1 MDTSMNEHTDTSLTD
16 YALGELPDAKRLQLE
31 ARLKTDAA
39 ARDEVDETRRL
50 SGLLRAGH
58 PSTVGAAADSEAPIS
73 ASNELREQ
81 LILRTAEPVVVAAP
95 SWRRRLRAT
104 AAVAAGIALA
114 ASILVILDGTL
125 GPRPKVELANWK
137 EPPTVYSTR
146 PSSSIYQLNDSD
158 INPGAATV
166 ADGTRLSRRSEQAQQ
181 FFKSH
186 DDLAV
191 QVPSTRGDDVA
202 PNQPKENAP
211 VSHDRRWM
219 MVPPQPPQSTVPQV
233 STFDR
238 ATGVS
243 TSPLPSP
250 SPVTTFSAAIAPQ
263 ANATGSRSQFGSVY
277 PVADLVIPIPQ
288 GGLNG
293 FGGLGGGMGGGIGG
307 GPITKQGA
315 NTLTL
320 AGTTPAGSTTT
331 PASQG
336 PIIHSPTPM
345 TLGDKLVTSNST
357 ATSTLTP
364 RILVTDGSPE
374 PQTRRFMLG
383 VGVNSNAGDLD
394 GIIMAP
400 ALPTGGEVPKTPSPA
415 VGQAEMQPL
424 LLAHQEAK
432 AKYGEN
438 HPKVVELESRM
449 KAVKDNAESLEAESA
464 EAARQPQATQ
474 QAKLGRLLVRN
485 RADAPNV
492 EFKVDVDADGIADTR
507 WIDLGRPSK
516 PGELQDFQ
524 SLTDLMT
531 STIQPET
538 WREVRSDEELE
549 QRLARHPAYLDVQ
562 ARLDSVRRAEQ
573 EFNTEQYQSE
583 PENPFVR
590 ATDEPLSTFSIDV
603 DTASYSNI
611 RRILNTNQIPTP
623 DTVRLEEFLNYFT
636 YDYPTPTDNTPF
648 SVTTEAA
655 RCPWNADHTLV
666 RIGLKGREVHR
677 KERPASNL
685 VFLVDVSG
693 SMQDQNKLPLVR
705 ESLKM
710 MVGELGDS
718 DRVAIVVYAGSEG
731 VALPPTGGDRK
742 RTILE
747 TLDRLESGGSTNG
760 AAGIQL
766 AYQIAADNFIP
777 KGINRVIL
785 ATDGDFNVGVT
796 SQGELVRLIEEKAK
810 TGVFFSALGYGMGNL
825 KDSTLEQ
832 LADKG
837 NGNYAY
843 IDTISEAR
851 KVLVE
856 QMSGTLMTIAKDVKI
871 QIEFNPT
878 TVAGYRLLGYENRM
892 LAAQDFNDDKKDAGE
907 IGAGHTVTALYELI
921 PVGKAAKKEVKKLP
935 EVDPLKY
942 QSAPVV
948 PPQSAELAQEL
959 LTLKLRYKE
968 PDGDKSKLIETPVK
982 NDVVD
987 YGKASGDFKFAS
999 AVAGFGMLLRHSK
1012 YHGSATF
1019 DAVIELAEAGIGRDV
1034 GGYRKEFVELV
1045 RKARDLRKR

>member
-1 MDTSMNEHTDTSLTD
+1 M
-16 YALGELPDAKRLQLE
+16 LG
-31 ARLKTDAA
+31 T
-39 ARDEVDETRRL
+39 
-50 SGLLRAGH
+50 G
-58 PSTVGAAADSEAPIS
+58 
-73 ASNELREQ
+73 
-81 LILRTAEPVVVAAP
+81 
-95 SWRRRLRAT
+95 
-104 AAVAAGIALA
+104 
-114 ASILVILDGTL
+114 VI
-125 GPRPKVELANWK
+125 
-137 EPPTVYSTR
+137 
-146 PSSSIYQLNDSD
+146 
-158 INPGAATV
+158 
-166 ADGTRLSRRSEQAQQ
+166 
-181 FFKSH
+181 
-186 DDLAV
+186 
-191 QVPSTRGDDVA
+191 
-202 PNQPKENAP
+202 NAP
-211 VSHDRRWM
+211 
-219 MVPPQPPQSTVPQV
+219 
-233 STFDR
+233 
-238 ATGVS
+238 GV
-243 TSPLPSP
+243 
-250 SPVTTFSAAIAPQ
+250 
-263 ANATGSRSQFGSVY
+263 
-277 PVADLVIPIPQ
+277 
-288 GGLNG
+288 
-293 FGGLGGGMGGGIGG
+293 
-307 GPITKQGA
+307 
-315 NTLTL
+315 
-320 AGTTPAGSTTT
+320 
-331 PASQG
+331 
-336 PIIHSPTPM
+336 
-345 TLGDKLVTSNST
+345 
-357 ATSTLTP
+357 
-364 RILVTDGSPE
+364 
-374 PQTRRFMLG
+374 
-383 VGVNSNAGDLD
+383 VGKIVLEE
-394 GIIMAP
+394 
-400 ALPTGGEVPKTPSPA
+400 EVPA
-415 VGQAEMQPL
+415 AEAAQKSS
-424 LLAHQEAK
+424 Q
-432 AKYGEN
+432 
-438 HPKVVELESRM
+438 
-449 KAVKDNAESLEAESA
+449 EAESV
-464 EAARQPQATQ
+464 
-474 QAKLGRLLVRN
+474 KLGRLLVRN
-485 RADAPNV
+485 RADTPNV
-492 EFKVDVDADGIADTR
+492 EFNVDVDADGIADTR

-516 PGELQDFQ
+516 PGEIADFQ
-524 SLTDLMT
+524 MLTDLMT
-531 STIQPET
+531 STIRPET
-538 WREVRSDEELE
+538 WHAARNEKELE
-549 QRLARHPAYLDVQ
+549 ERLSQHSAYLDVQ
-562 ARLDSVRRAEQ
+562 ARIESVRRAEEQ
-573 EFNTEQYQSE
+573 GNTEQYQTE

-603 DTASYSNI
+603 DTASYSNV
-611 RRILNTNQIPTP
+611 RRFLGDNQLPP
-623 DTVRLEEFLNYFT
+623 PSAVRLEEFLNYFT
-636 YDYPTPTDNTPF
+636 YDYPTPKDDTPF

-655 RCPWNADHTLV
+655 RCPWNAEHTLV

-731 VALPPTGGDRK
+731 LALPPTGGDRK

-921 PVGKAAKKEVKKLP
+921 PAGKAAKKETKKLP

-968 PDGDKSKLIETPVK
+968 PDGDKSKLIETPV
-982 NDVVD
+982 NNEVVD
-987 YGKASGDFKFAS
+987 YGKASNDFKFSS

-1034 GGYRKEFVELV
+1034 GDYRKEFVELV